1 MIGKDKQENTTPTK
15 GIKTTSR
22 LFDIHGP
29 VFWPAAI
36 IIVLFIAITLIV
48 GEPMEKVFDNIQDG
62 ISDNV
67 GWFFVLVVNI
77 FLFFTLFLAFS
88 RFGKIRLGGKN
99 AEPEFSTMA
108 WFAML
113 FSAGMGIGIL
123 FWSVA
128 EPITHFQ
135 APPISAEPE
144 SREAAIEAM
153 NFTFLHWGLHAWGI
167 YALVGMALAFF
178 AYNRKL
184 PLTIR
189 SVFYPILG
197 KRIYGWPGNVI
208 DVLAVVATLF
218 GLATSLGLGVKQVSA
233 GLSYLFG
240 ITDSPITQVVLIG
253 IITLMATGSV
263 VLGIDKGVRVL
274 SEWNIRIAAVFLLFM
289 IILGPTLFILDS
301 FTQNT
306 GNYLQNVLA
315 LSFWTESYQQSDWQN
330 SWTVFYWAWWISWSP
345 FVGMF
350 IARVSRG
357 RTIREF
363 VLGVLIVPT
372 ILTFLW
378 LTAFGGS
385 AILLELTGSD
395 VISAAVSENVATA
408 LFVLLEQFPFSF
420 FTSLIGVLLVTSFF
434 VTSSDSGSLV
444 IDSITAGGKLDA
456 PVGQRIFWAFTE
468 GGVAAVL
475 LIGGG
480 LGALQTAAIITGL
493 PFALVLLV
501 MCYSLYRGL
510 KMELSKEEELQKE
523 KDKRG
528 YEKVLA
534 DLVTR
539 HQKKKSDKNKKD

>member
-1 MIGKDKQENTTPTK
+1 MIGKDKQENPTPTK
-15 GIKTTSR
+15 GIKTTNK

-36 IIVLFIAITLIV
+36 IIVLFIAVTLIV
-48 GEPMEKVFDNIQDG
+48 GEPMEEVFSDIQNG
-62 ISDNV
+62 ISDNA
-67 GWFFVLVVNI
+67 GWFFVLLVNV

-135 APPISAEPE
+135 SPPISGEAETRE
-144 SREAAIEAM
+144 SAMEAM

-178 AYNRKL
+178 SYNRKL

-240 ITDSPITQVVLIG
+240 ITDSPITQVILIG
-253 IITLMATGSV
+253 AITLMATASV

-274 SEWNIRIAAVFLLFM
+274 SEWNIRIAAVFLLFI
-289 IILGPTLFILDS
+289 IILGPTLFIFDS

-306 GNYLQNVLA
+306 GYYLQNI
-315 LSFWTESYQQSDWQN
+315 LSLGFWTESYQQSDWQN
-330 SWTVFYWAWWISWSP
+330 TWTVFYWAWWISWSP

-378 LTAFGGS
+378 LSAFGGS
-385 AILLELTGSD
+385 AILQELTGSD
-395 VISAAVSENVATA
+395 VISAAVSDNVATA

-420 FTSLIGVLLVTSFF
+420 ITSLVGVLLVTSFF

-480 LGALQTAAIITGL
+480 LGALQTAAITTGL

-510 KMELSKEEELQKE
+510 KMESSKEEELQKE
-523 KDKRG
+523 KDKKG
-528 YEKVLA
+528 YEKVLS
-534 DLVTR
+534 DLVSR
-539 HQKKKSDKNKKD
+539 HQKKKSEKNKND